1 MNIIKKFKDSKKIFI
16 PMAANSRSLNISN
29 AVAII
34 IYEGLKQNNFHFFIN

>member
-16 PMAANSRSLNISN
+16 PMTSESRSLNISN

-34 IYEGLKQNNFHFFIN
+34 IYEALRQNNFHFL